1 MFDSIFFTWFI
12 KQVLSRTKT
21 FSLAYGIDWGHDR
34 SWCNAAKMYSR
45 EVLGWHSSSN
55 SQPCA
60 LITGYGTSVHHLNKM
75 TMQIIRGNVNIFR
88 KHAFLV
94 VQKYVD
100 LFPTWVG
107 MDMLEPNN
115 PLSVANADKFRQV
128 TNLNQTCLLELS

>member
-34 SWCNAAKMYSR
+34 SWCNAAKMYAR
-45 EVLGWHSSSN
+45 EVLGWTST

-60 LITGYGTSVHHLNKM
+60 LITSHGTSVHHLNKM

-115 PLSVANADKFRQV
+115 PLSVTNANNFRQV
-128 TNLNQTCLLELS
+128 INLNQTCLLELS

>member
-34 SWCNAAKMYSR
+34 SWCNAAKMYAR
-45 EVLGWHSSSN
+45 EVLEWSST

-60 LITGYGTSVHHLNKM
+60 LITSHGTTVHHLNKM
-75 TMQIIRGNVNIFR
+75 TMQIIRGNVNVFR
-88 KHAFLV
+88 RHAFLV

-115 PLSVANADKFRQV
+115 PFSETNAKKFRQV
-128 TNLNQTCLLELS
+128 INLNQTCLFALS